1 MLPPRFSCDADTG
14 SQGPRSSTQSGR
26 PCGLPW
32 HLPRADLQPSFLKGS
47 GVFLPGPWEQGA
59 PACLNHRN
67 KPITASWGP
76 GAAPHFL
83 PQSCPL
89 RRMQR
94 ASDLRGLERPLPGA
108 PTSSSWVP
116 SPEPP
121 PHLPGSPPRSIL
133 LLSRGPHPGTSSS
146 SPGVPSR
153 SPCLVSRVGRS
164 VPMVGLPLLI
174 TEWRRCSQQGQGE
187 SALGAWDGQTHDC
200 I

>member
-14 SQGPRSSTQSGR
+14 SQGPRSSAQSGR

-76 GAAPHFL
+76 GAAPRFL

-94 ASDLRGLERPLPGA
+94 TSDLWGLARPLPGA

-121 PHLPGSPPRSIL
+121 PHLPGRPQCAQGGPPSAHHGVEAMLTAGAGGECIRSL
-133 LLSRGPHPGTSSS
+133 
-146 SPGVPSR
+146 
-153 SPCLVSRVGRS
+153 GRTDTR
-164 VPMVGLPLLI
+164 LYI
-174 TEWRRCSQQGQGE
+174 K
-187 SALGAWDGQTHDC
+187 
-200 I
+200 